1 MKTESP
7 KNMFSKRKQDGD
19 TKDDSICYKN
29 GLLPPAVVHVS
40 REEIKKFLRGKR
52 VGNYLLGKTVGS
64 GSFARVKQGLHILT
78 GEKVFRIVAH
88 TDLTASSL
96 SMLCV

>member
-1 MKTESP
+1 
-7 KNMFSKRKQDGD
+7 MFSKRKDEGSSKND
-19 TKDDSICYKN
+19 CLSHKN
-29 GLLPPAVVHVS
+29 GILPPAVVQAS

-78 GEKVFRIVAH
+78 GEKVPVLLFVDVLILH
-88 TDLTASSL
+88 WL
-96 SMLCV
+96 

>member
-1 MKTESP
+1 
-7 KNMFSKRKQDGD
+7 MFSKRKDER
-19 TKDDSICYKN
+19 TSKDDCLSHKN
-29 GLLPPAVVHVS
+29 GVLPPSVVQVS

-78 GEKVFRIVAH
+78 GEKVQILV
-88 TDLTASSL
+88 LY
-96 SMLCV
+96 CKG